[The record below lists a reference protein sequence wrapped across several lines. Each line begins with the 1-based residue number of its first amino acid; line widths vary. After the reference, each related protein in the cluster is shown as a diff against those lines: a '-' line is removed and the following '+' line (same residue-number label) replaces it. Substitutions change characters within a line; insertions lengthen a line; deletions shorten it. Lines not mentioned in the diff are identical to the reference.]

1 MSRRSF
7 VRAAIAIPFVTPVIA
22 SFTMDS
28 FAAPADPQ
36 FPNQHHPNQWMPNQQ
51 FPNQQHPYS
60 GQDSNLGP
68 NVATYRAAG
77 GITAPSDSGAGTG
90 TEQSD
95 AHRRTTHEEH
105 RKHKQQEHE
114 KHRKQE
120 HEKRKKKRSRRKF
133 FRQDP

>member
-60 GQDSNLGP
+60 AQDPNLGP
-68 NVATYRAAG
+68 HVATYRAAS
-77 GITAPSDSGAGTG
+77 GITAPSDSGAAN
-90 TEQSD
+90 EDSES
-95 AHRRTTHEEH
+95 HRRTTHE
-105 RKHKQQEHE
+105 KHKEHKKQEHE

-120 HEKRKKKRSRRKF
+120 HEKHKKKRSRRKF